1 MAKEYFKIKNKIIR
15 LIGRYE
21 DTRPVP
27 LQVVVTVG
35 SGKTSTPSV
44 YSQPP
49 MHCPLIGFG
58 RSLQRTF
65 NTLAV
70 IAPGM

>member
-1 MAKEYFKIKNKIIR
+1 MVIFIIR
-15 LIGRYE
+15 LLSQYE
-21 DTRPVP
+21 DQRALP
-27 LQVVVTVG
+27 LQVVVAVG
-35 SGKTSTPSV
+35 SEKTLPSSA

-65 NTLAV
+65 NTFAV
-70 IAPGM
+70 IAPGV

>member
-1 MAKEYFKIKNKIIR
+1 MIIFMCVDI
-15 LIGRYE
+15 LLDIYE
-21 DTRPVP
+21 DVRALP

-65 NTLAV
+65 NTFAV
-70 IAPGM
+70 IAPGV